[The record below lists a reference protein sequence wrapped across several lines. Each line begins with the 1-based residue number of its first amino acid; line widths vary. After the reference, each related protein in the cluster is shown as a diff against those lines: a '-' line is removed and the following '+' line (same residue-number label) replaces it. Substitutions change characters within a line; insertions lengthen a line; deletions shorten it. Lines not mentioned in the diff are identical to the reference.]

1 MPTKYLMADFFHQ
14 NPSTYYFPDGFNGN
28 GASTVKSNPIL
39 YYSVCGQPGNT
50 FSDTPG
56 MATFC
61 GLDNS
66 AWVDNLGTTNEPV
79 DPASRY
85 VQGVDL
91 VDVPVLNVPKCHDFL
106 LVSGGPDGQFFNSAS
121 GDPSQDNIYVG
132 Q

>member
-1 MPTKYLMADFFHQ
+1 M
-14 NPSTYYFPDGFNGN
+14 
-28 GASTVKSNPIL
+28 
-39 YYSVCGQPGNT
+39 
-50 FSDTPG
+50 
-56 MATFC
+56 
-61 GLDNS
+61 
-66 AWVDNLGTTNEPV
+66 DNLGTTNEPV